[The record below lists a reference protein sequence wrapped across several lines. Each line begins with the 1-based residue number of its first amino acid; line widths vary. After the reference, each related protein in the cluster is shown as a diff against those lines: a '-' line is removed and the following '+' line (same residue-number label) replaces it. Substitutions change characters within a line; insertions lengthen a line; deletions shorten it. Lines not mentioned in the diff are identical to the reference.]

1 MDDGSIRI
9 ELDELPS
16 PEKYLDFLR
25 SVGIEPMGY
34 RIAGDPG
41 IKIFNPKVQGAAP
54 IKQQV
59 RPATLTLYPLST
71 KPVGNGKGDRHVG

>member
-1 MDDGSIRI
+1 MDGGSIRL

-16 PEKYLDFLR
+16 PEKYFDFLR

-34 RIAGDPG
+34 RIDGDAG
-41 IKIFNPKVQGAAP
+41 IKLFYPKVQGAAP

-59 RPATLTLYPLST
+59 RPATLMLYPQST
-71 KPVGNGKGDRHVG
+71 KPAGSGNGTGVG